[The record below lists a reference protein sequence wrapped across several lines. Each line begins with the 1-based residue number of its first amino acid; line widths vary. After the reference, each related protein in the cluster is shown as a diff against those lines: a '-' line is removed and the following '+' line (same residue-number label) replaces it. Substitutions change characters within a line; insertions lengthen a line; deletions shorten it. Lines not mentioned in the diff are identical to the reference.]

1 MYHSRLF
8 FSRIFPFSSLPS
20 ISSCLFLLL
29 QLSLLITSHFY
40 IVWCLWF
47 LHVLIPYSFW
57 LSLLK
62 VLVCLYISG
71 QFLLHMD
78 YYLPMVTSF
87 SLCCLRHF
95 HHLLQQVL
103 HSHYLH
109 GQYESR
115 CKAATCLNYSKY
127 EKKKKIKKLQKITA
141 SSRKNIFATFLIQ
154 KFKVFWSKCGR
165 LQHQDYYIFI

>member
-78 YYLPMVTSF
+78 YYLPMLTSF

-115 CKAATCLNYSKY
+115 CKAATCLNYSRY
-127 EKKKKIKKLQKITA
+127 EKKKKLKNYKKLQQVAGKIF
-141 SSRKNIFATFLIQ
+141 SLLF
-154 KFKVFWSKCGR
+154 
-165 LQHQDYYIFI
+165 